1 MTSATLD
8 GAYVQHEEHLYELQ
22 CEFFLGYFN
31 HFYTKCLNKNLFYH
45 YIFVGD
51 PVSCKWKTMPQKLKV
66 GRNQAVM
73 MQLST
78 GFSCN
83 NPIID
88 VV

>member
-22 CEFFLGYFN
+22 CEFSLGYFYN
-31 HFYTKCLNKNLFYH
+31 FYTQFFNKNLFYS
-45 YIFVGD
+45 IFVGD
-51 PVSCKWKTMPQKLKV
+51 PVSCKWKIMPQKLKV